1 MLLAGLSTLGLPF
14 SAKYWH
20 LIAFSF
26 AFGLRDGVST
36 VTTSY
41 IMLSCVDDKRKTA
54 SFCIDNMFYSF
65 VAAAGG
71 PIAGEL
77 VFLSIYSPWSVN
89 VGMVFILEMGC
100 YIGLSNS
107 ILRAGL

>member
-1 MLLAGLSTLGLPF
+1 MLLAGLSAFGLPF

-26 AFGLRDGVST
+26 AYGLSDGVST
-36 VTTSY
+36 VTTCY
-41 IMLSCVDDKRKTA
+41 IMLSCVDGKRITA
-54 SFCIDNMFYSF
+54 SFCINNMIYSF
-65 VAAAGG
+65 AAAAGG

-77 VFLSIYSPWSVN
+77 VFSSIYSPWSVN
-89 VGMVFILEMGC
+89 VGTVFNLEMSC
-100 YIGLSNS
+100 YIGVSNS